1 MNNLR
6 KIICAVL
13 VFALLCGTLVFATS
27 AEPGAEFTPGRT
39 LAVPGDRVAATAST
53 AEGNLFVQL
62 DDFNNNSKYMLKNYI
77 VTEAGNDDTYWLSRM
92 ENNGNSVSITSDG
105 HAHTNLYIKETVD
118 GVAHFGHPLKAD
130 DVIVYESDMY
140 FEDAMYSGLY
150 VNLNMRDT
158 AGEGPYAGTS
168 LASNQDRNLAAKLPI
183 GEWFHLTVLGDV
195 NNDIVYWYLNGELIH
210 STAKGVRNGID
221 IQHQTTKDGVTTD
234 HHYTYYGMRWQFN
247 NATLEHGQSF
257 AVDNVFSNIIT
268 TADLG
273 TYTMGAATLAGFDKA
288 QSYTLR
294 DTIPLAIANGVEY
307 DSAAKLNQLLA
318 ESTDPVE
325 VELLRD
331 ANAAITVNCDATV
344 NTNGVNTVVKAG
356 TGVKSSN
363 EGNIY
368 IFDAPYGGTQK
379 DTEKVSQADFIAAV
393 RYNAEDNQLKTA
405 GLNYCGYNAP
415 YNQTVG
421 SGESAVTYLRE
432 QYHIAYSSVNTA
444 DKNVFGMIQ
453 PYGTLGNFNTYIDMK
468 LGENGA
474 EFNGVYY
481 SEAAAD
487 GYYVVV
493 EFDAARL
500 GAVSALPAYI
510 VARETNDSNAN
521 TGTQWSSQY
530 DMGAAVFSKL
540 PNDGFGH
547 VTLVAVANENKG
559 YFYIDG
565 KLVATADNFFFNST
579 GYTHFKN
586 GQRIKLDAFRFGGNS
601 NMPMAYENMYLRV
614 KKGSEFGNLT
624 TLAGTEDITS
634 WDKGVYGTYETP
646 ALPVLATV
654 DGVDVYNT
662 ADLATALV
670 GEDVVNVEIKKNF
683 YTEVAVNG
691 NAVINTNGLVTNFV
705 AGEGAT
711 FDTSVENIITA
722 TIPYI
727 PAYGTTDAT
736 GAGSAVLAGSSVVA
750 GGVANWSPTIDGV
763 ATDLLEDWEV
773 LPTTGGDSYLKVSP
787 TMDFTIVGQNPFY
800 GISVGKELSLN
811 GYYVIDFDIATEGEY
826 INMSINPTIRN
837 LDENGSTIGGKYPD
851 GMSIFFKSF
860 LAPSNQWA
868 HVTAI
873 GDMANNVMY
882 LFIDGELANA
892 NFGYAYRNDANY
904 LGGRLRFDSIRF
916 NLGGNGNQIKD
927 IESALLNNLDVR
939 LYGNGEKATFDAAVA
954 AESLA
959 GWSGNQYKGNAQ
971 LPGIITIDKAPYGNS
986 VVASEALSVE
996 GEAPYN
1002 VAFKAD
1008 FEYPV
1013 TIGAS
1018 ATLDTNGIGAYEIFA
1033 GAPVETEVEGEMAI
1047 IYAPIA
1053 FEVDGE
1059 IVTTTKLT
1067 EENVYDFATSV
1078 YWCYGD
1084 INDDI
1089 YSEYETVY
1097 YPAGTAITYY
1107 GNNAAAT
1114 YGNYIVDGTLTTLKG
1129 WYAEDAYDEYVTE
1142 FGIATAGDSY
1152 SYVADIATAATEIT
1166 LPGAM
1171 YNLSLSTNYKINLF
1185 VPKTAYVGEGETVTA
1200 GGVEYVVLTKGVA
1213 ATEIANA
1220 VEFLVTYTVEGVE
1233 YTEVVE
1239 VSVLEYAEKVMASD
1253 YSKMLKR
1260 TIMAALN
1267 YSETAIEELVTAEG
1281 DAAIKAILNAEAN
1294 AEFKTED
1301 TGDYGAPVNFENL
1314 TFLTG
1319 GQVHIDAAPDFV
1331 FNVRKGFVGTI
1342 TFTYEGVEGTVVVTK
1357 EVDASE
1363 AGVQISLNDIKVYDL
1378 AATFTIASEGTI
1390 TASGEFT
1397 LGTYIQALAESN
1409 NDSATAKA
1417 LYVYAGVAN
1426 IYKKACIAASAEA

>member
-27 AEPGAEFTPGRT
+27 AETTGAEFTPGRT

-62 DDFNNNSKYMLKNYI
+62 DDFNKADKYMLKNYI

-92 ENNGNSVSITSDG
+92 ENDGNAVSVTSDG
-105 HAHTNLYIKETVD
+105 HAHTNLYIKETTD
-118 GVAHFGHPLKAD
+118 GVAHFGHALKAD
-130 DVIVYESDMY
+130 DIIVYESDMY

-150 VNLNMRDT
+150 VNLNMRDAT
-158 AGEGPYAGTS
+158 GDNPYAGTS
-168 LASNQDRNLAAKLPI
+168 LGSAQDRNLAAKFPI

-195 NNDIVYWYLNGELIH
+195 NNDIVYWYMNGELIH
-210 STAKGVRNGID
+210 STAKGVRNGLD
-221 IQHQTTKDGVTTD
+221 IQHQTTNAQTGVVSD

-257 AVDNVFSNIIT
+257 AVDNVFSNVIT

-273 TYTMGAATLAGFDKA
+273 TYTLGAENLDNFA
-288 QSYTLR
+288 QAQPYTLR

-307 DSAAKLNQLLA
+307 DSAAKLNKLLA
-318 ESTDPVE
+318 ESTVPVE

-331 ANAAITVNCDATV
+331 ANAVIAVNCDATV
-344 NTNGVNTVVKAG
+344 NTNGVNAIVKAG
-356 TGVKSSN
+356 SGVKSSN

-379 DTEKVSQADFIAAV
+379 DTEKVTSSAFVSAV
-393 RYNAEDNQLKTA
+393 RYDAEDNCLTST
-405 GLNYCGYNAP
+405 GSGMNFVGFNAP
-415 YNQTVG
+415 Y
-421 SGESAVTYLRE
+421 TYKE
-432 QYHIAYSSVNTA
+432 VVQEAYLVAYTALNTA
-444 DKNVFGMIQ
+444 DKNTFGMIQ
-453 PYGTLGNFNTYIDMK
+453 PHGVLGNQNSYIDITLGKGSNTK
-468 LGENGA
+468 
-474 EFNGVYY
+474 GVYY
-481 SEAAAD
+481 SENAAD
-487 GYYVVV
+487 GYYVVFD
-493 EFDAARL
+493 FDAARL
-500 GAVSALPAYI
+500 GTVQPLMSYI
-510 VARETNDSNAN
+510 VARETDNNDA
-521 TGTQWSSQY
+521 TTTTQWSTQY

-547 VTLVAVANENKG
+547 VTLVAVANENKC

-565 KLVATADNFFFNST
+565 KLVATAENFFFNST

-586 GQRIKLDAFRFGGNS
+586 GQRVVLDTLRIMGNS

-614 KKGSEFGNLT
+614 MKGADLGNLT
-624 TLAGTEDITS
+624 TLAGKEDITS

-646 ALPVLATV
+646 AFPVLATV
-654 DGVDVYNT
+654 NGVDVYNT

-683 YTEVAVNG
+683 YTEVTVNG

-727 PAYGTTDAT
+727 PAYGTADAT
-736 GAGSAVLAGSSVVA
+736 GAGSAILAGSSVVA

-763 ATDLLEDWEV
+763 ATELLEDWEV

-811 GYYVIDFDIATEGEY
+811 GYYVVDFDIATEGEY

-851 GMSIFFKSF
+851 GMNIYFKDF
-860 LAPSNQWA
+860 LAPSNQWT

-892 NFGYAYRNDANY
+892 AFGHAYRTDAGNY

-927 IESALLNNLDVR
+927 NESVLLNNLDVR

-959 GWSGNQYKGNAQ
+959 GWSGNQYKGNEQ

-986 VVASEALSVE
+986 IVASEALSVE
-996 GEAPYN
+996 GETPYN

-1018 ATLDTNGIGAYEIFA
+1018 AIVDTNNIGAYEIFA

-1107 GNNAAAT
+1107 GN
-1114 YGNYIVDGTLTTLKG
+1114 
-1129 WYAEDAYDEYVTE
+1129 
-1142 FGIATAGDSY
+1142 
-1152 SYVADIATAATEIT
+1152 
-1166 LPGAM
+1166 
-1171 YNLSLSTNYKINLF
+1171 
-1185 VPKTAYVGEGETVTA
+1185 
-1200 GGVEYVVLTKGVA
+1200 
-1213 ATEIANA
+1213 
-1220 VEFLVTYTVEGVE
+1220 
-1233 YTEVVE
+1233 
-1239 VSVLEYAEKVMASD
+1239 
-1253 YSKMLKR
+1253 
-1260 TIMAALN
+1260 
-1267 YSETAIEELVTAEG
+1267 
-1281 DAAIKAILNAEAN
+1281 
-1294 AEFKTED
+1294 
-1301 TGDYGAPVNFENL
+1301 
-1314 TFLTG
+1314 
-1319 GQVHIDAAPDFV
+1319 
-1331 FNVRKGFVGTI
+1331 
-1342 TFTYEGVEGTVVVTK
+1342 
-1357 EVDASE
+1357 
-1363 AGVQISLNDIKVYDL
+1363 
-1378 AATFTIASEGTI
+1378 
-1390 TASGEFT
+1390 
-1397 LGTYIQALAESN
+1397 
-1409 NDSATAKA
+1409 
-1417 LYVYAGVAN
+1417 
-1426 IYKKACIAASAEA
+1426 